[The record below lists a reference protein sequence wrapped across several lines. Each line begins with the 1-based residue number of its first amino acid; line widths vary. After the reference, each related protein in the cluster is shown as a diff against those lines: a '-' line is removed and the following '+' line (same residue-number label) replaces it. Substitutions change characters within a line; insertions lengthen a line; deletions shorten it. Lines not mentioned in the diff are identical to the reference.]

1 MTRIGFA
8 FLAVSML
15 TFAMFSGGDGVGVE
29 YQLLI
34 SLGLIAFVG
43 IPHGAI
49 DHVLY
54 LKEAKDKGP
63 ARFYAGYL
71 GTLLLYLVLWI
82 FFPRVSLALFLFVS
96 AFHFGQS
103 QLVDK
108 VVGLSIWKNVLSFF
122 WGASI
127 LSGLV
132 VYNHSEIVY
141 FSSQEYDLAYLL
153 PVFNLTIHKLILYI
167 SSGLVL
173 GSFVLLATVKR
184 IKLDHTA
191 FEIYLLILIHVGFYL
206 LPLLIGFT
214 LYFAILHSGK
224 VLHEEY
230 DYLKSRSDRMTV
242 QRFIRMLVPYSL
254 LSLFGAAIIA
264 VFAYYEILPVSMGLL
279 VLVLIS
285 VLTLPHSV
293 VMDIFYSRYLERDT
307 TQQA

>member
-1 MTRIGFA
+1 MI
-8 FLAVSML
+8 
-15 TFAMFSGGDGVGVE
+15 TFAVFSGGEGVDIE

-54 LKEAKDKGP
+54 LKEAKDKRP

-71 GTLLLYLVLWI
+71 GTLLVYLVLWI
-82 FFPRVSLALFLFVS
+82 FFPRLSLSLFLLVS

-108 VVGLSIWKNVLSFF
+108 ISGPGLWKNMLSLM

-127 LSGLV
+127 LSGLI
-132 VYNHSEIVY
+132 VYNHAEITH
-141 FSSQEYDLAYLL
+141 FSSQQYDSAYLL
-153 PVFNLTIHKLILYI
+153 PVFDLVVHKWILYI
-167 SSGLVL
+167 SSALVL
-173 GSFVLLATVKR
+173 GSFIALTALKR
-184 IKLDHTA
+184 IKLEQTL
-191 FEIYLLILIHVGFYL
+191 FEIYIICLIHLAFYL
-206 LPLLIGFT
+206 LPSLIGFT

-230 DYLKSRSDRMTV
+230 DYLKSRSEKMSV
-242 QRFIRMLVPYSL
+242 WRFIRMLVPYSL
-254 LSLFGAAIIA
+254 LSLFGAVIIA
-264 VFAYYEILPVSMGLL
+264 VLSYYDVLPVSMSLL
-279 VLVLIS
+279 ILVLIS

-293 VMDIFYSRYLERDT
+293 VMDIFYSRYLGGSAT
-307 TQQA
+307 